1 LARINNENNESYSI
15 SNYIYDFIQ
24 KFHSIYSIY
33 FDIKN
38 LIENI
43 EEEKKYIYAVCKKF
57 LDKVFFDVDTYM
69 MKLENGNENLDDNS
83 VNNKNNEERND
94 GDDEPFL
101 KEKKNLV

>member
-1 LARINNENNESYSI
+1 LAGINNENNESYSI

-24 KFHSIYSIY
+24 KFHSKYGIY

-43 EEEKKYIYAVCKKF
+43 EEEKNIYVVCKKF
-57 LDKVFFDVDTYM
+57 LDIVFFDGDAYM
-69 MKLENGNENLDDNS
+69 IKLENGNENLDDNS
-83 VNNKNNEERND
+83 LNNVNNEERND

-101 KEKKNLV
+101 KEKENLV